1 MNKRNF
7 LEFQVIWWCL
17 NRNIDTVQLRK
28 QDWLKMF
35 YKTQF
40 LETVKTIPQAKTLI
54 EIPIQSQTHL
64 SEIQPSVGAV
74 VGWKDTEI

>member
-1 MNKRNF
+1 
-7 LEFQVIWWCL
+7 
-17 NRNIDTVQLRK
+17 
-28 QDWLKMF
+28 MF

-74 VGWKDTEI
+74 VG

>member
-1 MNKRNF
+1 MNKRKF

-28 QDWLKMF
+28 QDWLKTF

-40 LETVKTIPQAKTLI
+40 LETVKTIPQVQTLI

-64 SEIQPSVGAV
+64 GEIQCSVAAV
-74 VGWKDTEI
+74 VGWEDTEI